1 MSETEIVE
9 VTPESRR
16 DAKRNERKEMRK
28 HTKSLA
34 AVIAVGGLLLAG
46 CGGGDDAASDT
57 ATETTTEE
65 AAAEETTSDEATE
78 ESVEE
83 ETAEE
88 TECVP
93 AHDGLETVEAGY
105 LTVAAYE
112 YPPFSAIDGERLS
125 GAEGEILHEIAALE
139 CLEIKVQ
146 PGAAAAMIPSI
157 ESGRADTTLGSWYRT
172 AEREQIVRLSDP
184 VIIDQLTLIS
194 VEGVD
199 SVEGMVGKK
208 VGSTLGFLWNE
219 DLEALLGG
227 DLSLYENTQALYA
240 DLASG
245 RIDVVVDTYPS
256 GQAALE
262 NTPIEGAQFKVPAPD
277 DRVVS
282 TTKPGQ
288 TNFPVNLDNPGL
300 QTAINENL
308 ATLRGDGTLVSIVE
322 EWGFSP
328 TSVEETEPNLL

>member
-1 MSETEIVE
+1 MFETAIVE

-16 DAKRNERKEMRK
+16 DAKRNERKDMRK

-46 CGGGDDAASDT
+46 CGGGDDAATDS
-57 ATETTTEE
+57 ATETT
-65 AAAEETTSDEATE
+65 A
-78 ESVEE
+78 E

-88 TECVP
+88 TTAEETQEEVVEEETVEEADCVP
-93 AHDGLETVEAGY
+93 AHDGLETVESGF

-139 CLEIKVQ
+139 CLEVKVQ

-172 AEREQIVRLSDP
+172 AERAEIVLLSDP

-194 VEGVD
+194 VDGVD
-199 SVEGMVGKK
+199 TVEGMVGKK

-245 RIDVVVDTYPS
+245 RIDVVVDTFPS

-262 NTPIEGAQFKVPAPD
+262 NTPIEGAQFNVPPPD

-282 TTKPGQ
+282 TTMPGQ